1 MAAEQ
6 LFSNILLGSRGGAVS
21 GGDTLRRCVWAA
33 CAAASQQASAESHKG
48 ESVVFCLLQ
57 NQGSLKVTPA
67 GLVWK
72 RSGGGRTVEVPADG
86 GCHCCSCWLVVRAHW
101 CRQGWDVRH
110 SMCLSNIWK
119 LFKPV

>member
-21 GGDTLRRCVWAA
+21 GGGTLGRCVWAA
-33 CAAASQQASAESHKG
+33 CAAASQQSSAPRATGNLK
-48 ESVVFCLLQ
+48 FAFLLLLQ
-57 NQGSLKVTPA
+57 NQGSLKATPA

-86 GCHCCSCWLVVRAHW
+86 GCHRCSCR
-101 CRQGWDVRH
+101 
-110 SMCLSNIWK
+110 
-119 LFKPV
+119 PVM